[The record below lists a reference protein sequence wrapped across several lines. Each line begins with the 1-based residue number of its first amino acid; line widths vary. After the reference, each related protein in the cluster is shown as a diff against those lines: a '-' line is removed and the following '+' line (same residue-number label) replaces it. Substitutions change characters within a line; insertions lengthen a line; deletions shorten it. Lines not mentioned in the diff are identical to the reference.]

1 MYVKKPVIENVY
13 DSKILLA
20 ISTNELIV
28 KQISK
33 ITSTHKPTIRRQIKE
48 DLLEEY
54 LKEEILDDR
63 GKTAYSIRWKK
74 IVEDFL
80 NYLKKLSKEK
90 KLSKKEIEEMET
102 KLKPMKNNKY
112 LILVLQIMFRE
123 FSRIYLSHNIPITI
137 EELFKEMIVSL
148 GENLNPNTIRPKVY
162 MDLKEE
168 KEFSDFLFFNYFLE
182 TYFSTMKIN
191 IADLFYLELEKKPT
205 EEQLESP
212 TKKT

>member
-20 ISTNELIV
+20 IGTNEVIV

-33 ITSTHKPTIRRQIKE
+33 ITGTHKPTIRRQIKE

-63 GKTAYSIRWKK
+63 GKTTYSIRWNK

-80 NYLKKLSKEK
+80 NYLKKISKEK

-205 EEQLESP
+205 EEQLESQ
-212 TKKT
+212 TKKK